1 MSGSF
6 QGSPSDPNRKNRDS
20 ERQSS
25 SDAFPDSSSGS
36 DSQSAQSDAARLAEE
51 LAEVEA
57 ELSLPPASTGSTAS
71 KQASTHVRTMPP
83 PLVMV
88 ETAFLAST
96 AGLLWLVSYYLSIG
110 PWMRILFPVPIAL
123 AYLRW
128 GNRASWMAAIVSGLL
143 LSVLMGPYLSI
154 LFFIPYG
161 LLGVQLGAMWKRH
174 SPWFPSIATG
184 TLISTF
190 GFFFRI
196 WLLSIFLGEDLWAYL
211 TNRIADFIQL
221 VLSRF
226 VEWGLLGLDV
236 LGQTNLTA
244 VQLVTVAVVLC
255 SDFVYLFTVHL
266 AAWLLLERLGNPI
279 PDPPHWVQVL
289 MEEER

>member
-1 MSGSF
+1 MSGSRENEA
-6 QGSPSDPNRKNRDS
+6 DPNRQNWDAK
-20 ERQSS
+20 QSS
-25 SDAFPDSSSGS
+25 EALPAGSDAT
-36 DSQSAQSDAARLAEE
+36 DAARLAEE

-57 ELSLPPASTGSTAS
+57 SLSLPEPSKESTSPRSTS
-71 KQASTHVRTMPP
+71 STRTLPP

-110 PWMRILFPVPIAL
+110 PWMRILFPTPIAL

-128 GNRASWMAAIVSGLL
+128 GHRASWMTAIVSGLL

-161 LLGVQLGAMWKRH
+161 LLGVHLGAMWKRQ

-184 TLISTF
+184 TLIATS
-190 GFFFRI
+190 GFFFRL

-211 TNRIADFIQL
+211 TNRIADFIQWG
-221 VLSRF
+221 LSKLID
-226 VEWGLLGLDV
+226 WGLLGIDV
-236 LGQTNLTA
+236 LGQTNVTT
-244 VQLVTVAVVLC
+244 VQLMTVAVVLC